1 MNLRRLLSI
10 VKKEWRQLLR
20 DKGLLGLFIAAPLLE
35 IVFIGFAV
43 NADLK
48 RVAVGVVLGDPS
60 PEARRLIE
68 TIDQLEA
75 LEVRRVSLGY
85 GDAEQ
90 WLDRGEVQMALHI
103 PAGFSR
109 ALANGQAPVVQV
121 LSDGSDSNTATLAYQ
136 YLSGAAVLWASQE
149 RVDHLR
155 RHPES
160 AIRFAG
166 VPQVQLVSRF
176 WYNPGLKSLN
186 FMIPGVLTVILLVVA
201 MAQTALMVVKEK
213 ELGTLE
219 QLNVTPIRPA
229 ELLVAK
235 TIPALGLGLISGII
249 ITFVARFGFQ
259 VPLKGDLAFLFL
271 CATLYL
277 VNTMGLGLL
286 VSIVSPTQLM
296 AQLLSNMAISPLL
309 VLSGFLFPI
318 DNMPAVAQWLSWA
331 VPTRYFMEIVRGVFL
346 KEQGLLELWPQA
358 GMLAV
363 LGVLFYLAGILLY
376 RKRVD

>member
-10 VKKEWRQLLR
+10 VRKEWRQLLR
-20 DKGLLGLFIAAPLLE
+20 DKSLLGLFIAAPLLE

-48 RVAVGVVLGDPS
+48 RVTVGVVLEDSS

-68 TIDQLEA
+68 AIDKLEA
-75 LEVRRVSLGY
+75 LDVSRVSLGY
-85 GDAEQ
+85 SDARD
-90 WLDRGEVQMALHI
+90 WLDRGVVQVAVHI
-103 PAGFSR
+103 PQGFTR

-136 YLSGAAVLWASQE
+136 YLSGAAVLWASRE

-155 RHPES
+155 RHPEA
-160 AIRFAG
+160 AIRYAG
-166 VPQVQLVSRF
+166 VPQVQLISRF

-219 QLNVTPIRPA
+219 QINVTPIRPA

-235 TIPALGLGLISGII
+235 TVPALGLGLISGII
-249 ITFVARFGFQ
+249 ITLVARFGFR
-259 VPLKGDLAFLFL
+259 VPFTGDPAFLFL
-271 CATLYL
+271 CAMLYL

-286 VSIVSPTQLM
+286 VSIISPTQLM

-318 DNMPAVAQWLSWA
+318 DNMPGWAQLLSWA